1 MSTATA
7 LDRLRAR
14 RWGVFNHFLDVERGA
29 RDLHDI
35 GAVLTIDI
43 FVGEDGSWDPAQKA
57 LLKEAMN

>member
-14 RWGVFNHFLDVERGA
+14 RWGVFNHFLYGA
-29 RDLHDI
+29 PGSDLHDV